1 MDSIATER
9 IPHCCSQSANAFKS
23 RVNVGKLRIGC
34 GSRSALTATNNSLAP
49 TSMPAACG
57 CKIGNSSHRFFDLFT
72 IGSSELPVG
81 CPKCESKTNSQS
93 RSSSETTNVITR
105 LYANPGPTLHR
116 RASIAST
123 NVGAGCSCHP
133 TDAQHHRS
141 PHVPFHPVWPAPVAR
156 FPLLIAFKRAAHRG
170 AAFHAQVHGR
180 ASRIRKNKE
189 DRKQRKP
196 LDSKPGSKAQHG
208 VKPSSTLAGFSA
220 QRWSRKG
227 PDAPYSPH

>member
-1 MDSIATER
+1 VDSIATER

-23 RVNVGKLRIGC
+23 RVNVGKLRIGR

-141 PHVPFHPVWPAPVAR
+141 PHVPFHPVWPTPVAR
-156 FPLLIAFKRAAHRG
+156 FPVQKLLHCC
-170 AAFHAQVHGR
+170 VHPHGGR
-180 ASRIRKNKE
+180 
-189 DRKQRKP
+189 
-196 LDSKPGSKAQHG
+196 
-208 VKPSSTLAGFSA
+208 SA
-220 QRWSRKG
+220 QRSESHPPRKHQTVH
-227 PDAPYSPH
+227 PRTPTETVAWAPYLYIP